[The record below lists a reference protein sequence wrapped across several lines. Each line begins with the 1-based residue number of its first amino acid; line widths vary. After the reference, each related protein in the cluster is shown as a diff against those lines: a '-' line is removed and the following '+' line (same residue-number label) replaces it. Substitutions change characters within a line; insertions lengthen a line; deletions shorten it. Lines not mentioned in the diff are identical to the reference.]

1 VFGKKKKKNQ
11 VEVQISIFEQ
21 IQTQK
26 FEILKEIRRIENI
39 DLNRAQVIYDSWIQ
53 DLTQRLENQTF
64 FENLLQDRTPR
75 DFAHDAIRLVN
86 SQADLK
92 RNSASP
98 KTDPSQS
105 KNVKKDLPSESKHA
119 ESMSSETQPKIVAG
133 NNFQMQ
139 SFSGRSLS
147 KELWGEDYQNVSFFH
162 CDLSGSKF
170 SSGTVLEQPI
180 FIGANLTNA
189 EFENSIIVKGDF
201 TGAKLDGASLV
212 GTTFINTTFDEC
224 SAVGAVFDGA
234 DFQGCTFL
242 RSSLKG
248 AIFRSARVSTYLLM
262 HDENPDLVLEALNSS
277 SFTATYFAM
286 MRESRE
292 VHSHFVHADLRN
304 ADFTK
309 STIWRVHF
317 EGANLSSANLMNATI
332 YQSTFGD
339 AQIQGLNLTG
349 AELIESVLAS

>member
-1 VFGKKKKKNQ
+1 MFGKKRKKNQ
-11 VEVQISIFEQ
+11 LEDQISTFEH
-21 IQTQK
+21 IQTQ
-26 FEILKEIRRIENI
+26 EIEVLKEIRRIENT
-39 DLNRAQVIYDSWIQ
+39 DLNRAQVIYDFWIQ
-53 DLTQRLENQTF
+53 DLTQRIESQTF
-64 FENLLQDRTPR
+64 FESLFQDRTPR
-75 DFAHDAIRLVN
+75 DFAHDAIRLMK
-86 SQADLK
+86 SQADFKRSSTNPKISPSLLK
-92 RNSASP
+92 N
-98 KTDPSQS
+98 
-105 KNVKKDLPSESKHA
+105 DLPSESKRA
-119 ESMSSETQPKIVAG
+119 ESISTETEPKIVAG
-133 NNFQMQ
+133 NNFQLQ

-170 SSGTVLEQPI
+170 SYGTFLERPI
-180 FIGANLTNA
+180 FVGANLTNA
-189 EFENSIIVKGDF
+189 EFNNSIIVKGDF

-212 GTTFINTTFDEC
+212 GTTFINTAFDDC
-224 SAVGAVFDGA
+224 SAVGAVFEGA

-248 AIFRSARVSTYLLM
+248 AIFRSARVSKYLLM
-262 HDENPDLVLEALNSS
+262 HDEDPNLVLEALSSS
-277 SFTATYFAM
+277 SFTATFFAM

-332 YQSTFGD
+332 FQSTFGD